1 MKDPERDVEVVV
13 FIPVAG
19 VVPVQLQDEDEEL
32 PDGLLLRP
40 YARELW
46 LRAGSSLGSRLE
58 ARRLEAIFVRLE
70 RLEAR
75 S

>member
-1 MKDPERDVEVVV
+1 MKMFV
-13 FIPVAG
+13 FFFHCRKRLFIKIARLVCSQSKGISNTHKLVRKGSPVT
-19 VVPVQLQDEDEEL
+19 
-32 PDGLLLRP
+32 
-40 YARELW
+40 
-46 LRAGSSLGSRLE
+46 RAGSSLGSRLE